1 MNIDANIS
9 QSYNRAR
16 HNQGRNRSLTSKFH
30 FNLND
35 DNANKTKSENPP
47 EKGVTENLWKMY
59 SKARELLPYKER
71 MENLTWRMMYVNNQQ
86 DYRKVK
92 EHKSEPDSSFSSSE
106 VTSSSVSPDF
116 DEFDYKSHIQK
127 MAQDN
132 TSNSTINSSHNN
144 NSNSTKKRP
153 ADFSPL
159 ITSSK
164 PHSNLSA
171 SLAAVKKQPLE
182 SQFESDGAFSF
193 QLDQMAF
200 EGPALNFSESFHSD
214 SQSQTPILRGDSRSH
229 TPSLASQ
236 GSLIMQMENK
246 ANNNNNHMSSSFD
259 SHHSSSFPLQTIGPS
274 TILNGFSNGHLERQ
288 NSSMVSLNE
297 HFRSQ
302 SNTPFT
308 NQLNNQNTVNFEN
321 TGQNPPYPLVH
332 SNSFII
338 QESPGLNSLP
348 KSISQTGQSISTT
361 FDSYDYSTSATSTSY
376 FDSFNKNSFPL
387 NSNSLNQN
395 KRVNTEDTF
404 SSSLPTF
411 LHKTFSNETKN
422 SAKKGK
428 TIKSKKK
435 QTRIVSPDF
444 NGPLSKKEDKGPIS
458 CTNCNTTA
466 TPLWRR
472 DPKGKPLCNACGLF
486 LKLHGVVRPLS
497 LKTDVIKKRQRGAN
511 TSSKKLVSGP
521 TDGDGDNL
529 DPTPID
535 KTTPADV
542 DVSPKHEVV
551 TPNSKT
557 SSVKKPKPT
566 RKNSKIERDK
576 PFKETSVDPND
587 NFDVD
592 TNLDPINELD
602 YNMDYLNHSPSF
614 SIPNFQLHVKTE
626 GEKSDWDWLGMA

>member
-9 QSYNRAR
+9 QSYSRAR
-16 HNQGRNRSLTSKFH
+16 HSQDRNRLLTSKFH

-35 DNANKTKSENPP
+35 DNTNKRKSENLP
-47 EKGVTENLWKMY
+47 EKGMTENLWKMY
-59 SKARELLPYKER
+59 SKAREQLPYKER

-92 EHKSEPDSSFSSSE
+92 EHKSETESSFSSSE

-116 DEFDYKSHIQK
+116 DEFDYKSQILK

-159 ITSSK
+159 VTSSK

-182 SQFESDGAFSF
+182 SQFEPDSAFSF

-200 EGPALNFSESFHSD
+200 DGSALNFSESFHSD
-214 SQSQTPILRGDSRSH
+214 SQSQTPTIGGDTRSH

-246 ANNNNNHMSSSFD
+246 PNNNNNHMSSSFD
-259 SHHSSSFPLQTIGPS
+259 SHYSSSSPLQTIGPS
-274 TILNGFSNGHLERQ
+274 TILNGFANGHLERQ

-308 NQLNNQNTVNFEN
+308 NQLNNQNIVNFEN

-348 KSISQTGQSISTT
+348 KSASQTGQSISNT

-376 FDSFNKNSFPL
+376 FDSFNKNSFLL
-387 NSNSLNQN
+387 NSNSFNQN
-395 KRVNTEDTF
+395 KRINTEDTF

-411 LHKTFSNETKN
+411 LHETFPNEQKN

-428 TIKSKKK
+428 MIKSKKK

-444 NGPLSKKEDKGPIS
+444 NGPLSKKEDKGHIS

-521 TDGDGDNL
+521 TNGDGDDL
-529 DPTPID
+529 DPTPIG
-535 KTTPADV
+535 KK
-542 DVSPKHEVV
+542 SPNDEAV
-551 TPNSKT
+551 TPDSKT
-557 SSVKKPKPT
+557 SPVKKPKPPA
-566 RKNSKIERDK
+566 RKSSKAE
-576 PFKETSVDPND
+576 KENPIKESNVDPDD

-602 YNMDYLNHSPSF
+602 YNMDYLNHSSNF